1 VPNTAT
7 APPPLLPARPDNS
20 EPLTGELSR
29 LHITVSRQFLEKL
42 EAARSAL
49 SHTRG
54 GASAASILEAG
65 LDLVLKQ
72 YARRRGLTDKP
83 RNKSRVQSQ
92 SPTTGEKPRPKE
104 DARNRPATKPG
115 VISAA
120 VKREVWIRDKGRC
133 QWPLESGG
141 ICGSTWR
148 LQVDYVV
155 PLALGGTSTA
165 GNLRVLCTVHN
176 DLAARRV
183 FGDAWMDRFT
193 GRGARSRTGPAS

>member
-1 VPNTAT
+1 MTH
-7 APPPLLPARPDNS
+7 ARV
-20 EPLTGELSR
+20 LASR
-29 LHITVSRQFLEKL
+29 LADLVSREH
-42 EAARSAL
+42 AAMA
-49 SHTRG
+49 
-54 GASAASILEAG
+54 
-65 LDLVLKQ
+65 DL
-72 YARRRGLTDKP
+72 RRGLTDKP
-83 RNKSRVQSQ
+83 RNKSRVQSE
-92 SPTTGEKPRPKE
+92 SPATGEKPRPNE
-104 DARNRPATKPG
+104 EARNRPTTKPG

-148 LQVDYVV
+148 LQVDHVV

-193 GRGARSRTGPAS
+193 GRGARRGTGPAS